1 MFYDFY
7 DEFFGESSPYLFSQY
22 ENSNN
27 SENLSERNYKNINYE
42 NNNDNNEEKKSF
54 KIRIKIEEPTGAST
68 EKNQKKE
75 IEINTINNKENSKIK
90 KFKIIHE
97 ETNNIEPNK
106 ILEKKRGRAND
117 GKTKTEHN
125 KFSDD
130 NVRRKCKHLVL
141 QNVMNFI
148 NKKIDELYENKGY
161 GMNIKKLLIINQ
173 KQISNA
179 TIQFNKIFLNKTLS
193 EIFSVNISTRY
204 TNYRKEHN
212 KILISKLIND
222 TDEYKKNY
230 FNKIFN
236 LTFVDSLRHFN
247 GVAFIPEL
255 SGMTLFSQIN
265 MKIDNEKDK
274 GYYDVLNYYIH
285 NYEKIMERK
294 RNKKEEI
301 VDY

>member
-54 KIRIKIEEPTGAST
+54 KIRIKIEEPTG
-68 EKNQKKE
+68 
-75 IEINTINNKENSKIK
+75 
-90 KFKIIHE
+90 
-97 ETNNIEPNK
+97 NNIEPNK
-106 ILEKKRGRAND
+106 ILEKKRGRTND

-193 EIFSVNISTRY
+193 EIFSVDISTRY

-236 LTFVDSLRHFN
+236 LTFVDCLRHFN